1 MILAA
6 IPQKK
11 QEVHDLH
18 IKNNYKMQQDIS
30 LFTLLSSDIFKL
42 LYLVCKQYSW

>member
-6 IPQKK
+6 ILQKK
-11 QEVHDLH
+11 QVHDLH
-18 IKNNYKMQQDIS
+18 TKNNYKMQQDIS

-42 LYLVCKQYSW
+42 LYLVCK

>member
-6 IPQKK
+6 ILQKR

-42 LYLVCKQYSW
+42 LYLVCK